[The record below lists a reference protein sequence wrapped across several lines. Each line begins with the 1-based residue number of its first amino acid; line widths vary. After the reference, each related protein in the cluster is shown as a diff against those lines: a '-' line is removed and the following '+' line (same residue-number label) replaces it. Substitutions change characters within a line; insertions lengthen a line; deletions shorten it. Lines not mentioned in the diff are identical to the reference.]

1 MIDLENAL
9 FDDIFKTV
17 KAAFPDVEVSD
28 EYEPDTATF
37 PVVTVVSRIEGEPPK
52 MIDSSGRM
60 KGVNLFAEINAY
72 ASRATGYKTAAKELI
87 ALVCDRMKALGFALT
102 MCEPIPNQQSSQVYR
117 YAARFAAVADE
128 NNKIYRR

>member
-37 PVVTVVSRIEGEPPK
+37 PVMTVVIRIEGEPPK

-72 ASRATGYKTAAKELI
+72 ASRATGYKAVAKELI
-87 ALVCDRMKALGFALT
+87 ALVCDRMKALGFTLT